1 MKMKKPRG
9 TQDILPSE
17 VHKWHYVE
25 ETFRDVCRRF
35 GYQEIRTPL
44 FEYTNL
50 FKRGVG
56 ESTDVVSKEMY
67 TVFNSREYTNYVAK
81 RELMDAPPLDVM
93 VDFMNDKNGMTLKP
107 EGTAPVARSFV
118 ENKMYADA
126 QPTKMYYVT
135 ACSRHERP
143 QAGRLRQFHQFG
155 VEIFSAYSASA
166 DAETIAVAD
175 TFMRQLGLTNIE
187 LNINSVG
194 CPECRPQYHVILKEF
209 LASKLE
215 NLCET
220 CNERYEKNPLRILDC
235 KNESC
240 QAELTEAPVMLDH
253 LCGDCEDHFAK
264 LKSYLESMGVEYV
277 IDPKIVRGL
286 DYYTKTAFEFISGEI
301 GAQSTVCGGGR
312 YNKLVAEIGGPETP
326 GVGFGMGIER
336 LIMTLEANGIEF
348 PEPSYPDVFIV
359 AMGEDAIAPAMGMTQ
374 KLRMAGLSVDTDHLA
389 RSLKAQFKYA
399 DKKNAKFTIVLG
411 SNEIENNTARLKN
424 MESGEQVDVSLTN
437 LEQIVNIVKG

>member
-1 MKMKKPRG
+1 MKKPRG

-17 VHKWHYVE
+17 VHKWHHVE
-25 ETFRDVCRRF
+25 STFRDVCRRF
-35 GYQEIRTPL
+35 GYEEIRTPL

-56 ESTDVVSKEMY
+56 ETTDVVSKEMY
-67 TVFNSREYTNYVAK
+67 TVFNSREYTNYIAK

-93 VDFMNDKNGMTLKP
+93 TDFMNDKNGLTLKP
-107 EGTAPVARSFV
+107 EGTAPVARAFV
-118 ENKMYADA
+118 ETKMYADSK
-126 QPTKMYYVT
+126 PTKLYYIT

-166 DAETIAVAD
+166 DAETIAIAD
-175 TFMRQLGLTNIE
+175 TFMRQLGLDNIE

-194 CPECRPQYHVILKEF
+194 CPECRPQYHTVLKEF

-220 CNERYEKNPLRILDC
+220 CNDRYEKNPLRILDC

-240 QAELTEAPVMLDH
+240 QAELVEAPVMLDH
-253 LCGDCEDHFAK
+253 LCDECEDHFGK
-264 LKSYLESMGVEYV
+264 LKSYLEAMDVKYV

-312 YNKLVAEIGGPETP
+312 YNGLVADIGGPETP

-348 PEPSYPDVFIV
+348 PNANTADLFIV
-359 AMGEDAIAPAMGMTQ
+359 AMGEDAIAPAIGLTQ
-374 KLRMAGLSVDTDHLA
+374 KLRLKGLSVDTDHME
-389 RSLKAQFKYA
+389 RKMKAQMKYA
-399 DKKNAKFTIVLG
+399 DKINAEFTVVLG
-411 SNEIENNTARLKN
+411 SNEIESGQARLKN
-424 MESGEQVDVSLTN
+424 MATGEQMDVN
-437 LEQIVNIVKG
+437 LSELDAIVKQIKG

>member
-1 MKMKKPRG
+1 
-9 TQDILPSE
+9 
-17 VHKWHYVE
+17 
-25 ETFRDVCRRF
+25 
-35 GYQEIRTPL
+35 
-44 FEYTNL
+44 
-50 FKRGVG
+50 
-56 ESTDVVSKEMY
+56 MY
-67 TVFNSREYTNYVAK
+67 TVFNSREYTNYIAK

-93 VDFMNDKNGMTLKP
+93 TDFMNDKNGLTLKP
-107 EGTAPVARSFV
+107 EGTAPVARAFV
-118 ENKMYADA
+118 ETKMYADSK
-126 QPTKMYYVT
+126 PTKLYYIT

-166 DAETIAVAD
+166 DAETIAIAD
-175 TFMRQLGLTNIE
+175 TFMRQLGLDNIE

-194 CPECRPQYHVILKEF
+194 CPECRPQYHTVLKEF

-220 CNERYEKNPLRILDC
+220 CNDRYEKNPLRILDC

-240 QAELTEAPVMLDH
+240 QAELVEAPVMLDH
-253 LCGDCEDHFAK
+253 LCDECEDHFGK
-264 LKSYLESMGVEYV
+264 LKSYLEAMDVKYV

-312 YNKLVAEIGGPETP
+312 YNGLVADIGGPETP

-348 PEPSYPDVFIV
+348 PKANTAELFIV
-359 AMGEDAIAPAMGMTQ
+359 AMGEDAIAPAIGLTQ
-374 KLRMAGLSVDTDHLA
+374 KLRLKGLSVDTDHME
-389 RSLKAQFKYA
+389 RKMKAQMKYA
-399 DKKNAKFTIVLG
+399 DKINAEFTVVLG
-411 SNEIENNTARLKN
+411 SNEIESGQARLKN
-424 MESGEQVDVSLTN
+424 MATGEQMDVN
-437 LEQIVNIVKG
+437 LSELDAIVKQIKG

>member
-1 MKMKKPRG
+1 MNKPRG

-17 VHKWHYVE
+17 VHKWHHVE
-25 ETFRDVCRRF
+25 STFRDVCRRF
-35 GYQEIRTPL
+35 GYEEIRTPL

-56 ESTDVVSKEMY
+56 ETTDVVSKEMY
-67 TVFNSREYTNYVAK
+67 TVFNSREFTNYVAK
-81 RELMDAPPLDVM
+81 RELMNAPPLDVM
-93 VDFMNDKNGMTLKP
+93 ADFMNDKNGMTLKP
-107 EGTAPVARSFV
+107 EGTAPVARAYV
-118 ENKMYADA
+118 ENKLYADT
-126 QPTKMYYVT
+126 QPTKLYYVT

-155 VEIFSAYSASA
+155 VEIFSASGASA

-175 TFMRQLGLTNIE
+175 TFMRELGLDNIE

-194 CPECRPQYHVILKEF
+194 CPECRPHYHEILKTF
-209 LASKLE
+209 LSSKLE

-240 QAELTEAPVMLDH
+240 QAELVEAPLMLDH
-253 LCGDCEDHFAK
+253 LCDDCEDHFAK
-264 LKSYLESMGVEYV
+264 LKTYLEAMKVDYV

-336 LIMTLEANGIEF
+336 LIMTLEANGIKF
-348 PEPSYPDVFIV
+348 PEPDAPQVFV
-359 AMGEDAIAPAMGMTQ
+359 VSMGTDAIAYAMNLTQ
-374 KLRMAGLSVDTDHLA
+374 ALRKAGLAVDTDHLE
-389 RSLKAQFKYA
+389 RSMKAQFKFA

-411 SNEIENNTARLKN
+411 SNEIENNLARLKN
-424 MESGEQVDVSLTN
+424 METGEQVDVALTDI
-437 LEQIVNIVKG
+437 EGIVNRVTAE

>member
-1 MKMKKPRG
+1 MKKPRG

-17 VHKWHYVE
+17 VYKWHYVE
-25 ETFRDVCRRF
+25 STFRDVCRRF
-35 GYQEIRTPL
+35 GYEEIRTPL

-56 ESTDVVSKEMY
+56 ETTDVVSKEMY
-67 TVFNSREYTNYVAK
+67 TVFNSREYTNYIAK

-93 VDFMNDKNGMTLKP
+93 RDFMNDKNGMTLKP
-107 EGTAPVARSFV
+107 EGTAPVARAFV
-118 ENKMYADA
+118 ESKMYAES
-126 QPTKMYYVT
+126 QPTKLYYIT

-155 VEIFSAYSASA
+155 VEIFSAYGASA

-175 TFMRQLGLTNIE
+175 TFMRELGLENVV

-194 CPECRPQYHVILKEF
+194 CPECRPKYHEVLKDF
-209 LASKLE
+209 LASKLD

-235 KNESC
+235 KNKSC
-240 QAELTEAPVMLDH
+240 QAELVEAPVMLDH
-253 LCGDCEDHFAK
+253 LCDDCEDHFGK
-264 LKSYLESMGVEYV
+264 LKTYLQAMDIDFV

-336 LIMTLEANGIEF
+336 LIMTLEANGVTF
-348 PEPSYPDVFIV
+348 PDPNTDDLFIV
-359 AMGEDAIAPAMGMTQ
+359 SMGEDTIAPAVGLTQ
-374 KLRMAGLSVDTDHLA
+374 KLRRKGISADTDHMG
-389 RSLKAQFKYA
+389 RKMKAQMKFA
-399 DKKNAKFTIVLG
+399 DKINAKYTLVLG
-411 SNEIENNTARLKN
+411 SNEIESGNARIKH
-424 MESGEQVDVSLTN
+424 MATGEQTDIQLGDLDS
-437 LEQIVNIVKG
+437 IVKIITE

>member
-1 MKMKKPRG
+1 MKKPRG

-17 VHKWHYVE
+17 VHKWHHVE
-25 ETFRDVCRRF
+25 STFRDVCRRF
-35 GYQEIRTPL
+35 GYEEIRTPL

-56 ESTDVVSKEMY
+56 ETTDVVSKEMY
-67 TVFNSREYTNYVAK
+67 TVFNSREYTNYIAK

-93 VDFMNDKNGMTLKP
+93 KDFMNDKNGLTLKP
-107 EGTAPVARSFV
+107 EGTAPVARAFV
-118 ENKMYADA
+118 ETKMYADS
-126 QPTKMYYVT
+126 QPTKLYYIT

-155 VEIFSAYSASA
+155 VEIFSAYGASA

-194 CPECRPQYHVILKEF
+194 CPECRPQYHAVLKEF
-209 LASKLE
+209 LASKLD

-235 KNESC
+235 KNETC
-240 QAELTEAPVMLDH
+240 QAELVEAPVMLDH
-253 LCGDCEDHFAK
+253 LCGDCEDHFGK
-264 LKSYLESMGVEYV
+264 LKTYLEAMGVEYV

-312 YNKLVAEIGGPETP
+312 YNGLVADIGGPETP

-348 PEPSYPDVFIV
+348 PKPNTADLFIV
-359 AMGEDAIAPAMGMTQ
+359 AMGEDAIAPAVGLTQ
-374 KLRMAGLSVDTDHLA
+374 KLRLKGLAVDTDHMT
-389 RSLKAQFKYA
+389 RKMKAQMKYA
-399 DKKNAKFTIVLG
+399 DKINAAYTIVLG
-411 SNEIENNTARLKN
+411 SNEVESGEARLKN
-424 MESGEQVDVSLTN
+424 METGEQVDVKLSELD
-437 LEQIVNIVKG
+437 EIVKLVK

>member
-1 MKMKKPRG
+1 MNKPRG

-17 VHKWHYVE
+17 VHKWHHVE
-25 ETFRDVCRRF
+25 STFRDVCRRF
-35 GYQEIRTPL
+35 GYKEIRTPL

-56 ESTDVVSKEMY
+56 ETTDVVSKEMY
-67 TVFNSREYTNYVAK
+67 TVFNSREYTNYIAK

-93 VDFMNDKNGMTLKP
+93 KDFMNDKNGMTLKP

-118 ENKMYADA
+118 ENKMYADS

-155 VEIFSAYSASA
+155 VEIFSAYGASA
-166 DAETIAVAD
+166 DAESIAVAD
-175 TFMRQLGLTNIE
+175 TFMRELGLTNIE

-194 CPECRPQYHVILKEF
+194 CPECRPKYHEILKSF
-209 LASKLE
+209 LSSKLDK
-215 NLCET
+215 LCET
-220 CNERYEKNPLRILDC
+220 CQERYEKNPLRILDC
-235 KNESC
+235 KNPSC
-240 QAELTEAPVMLDH
+240 QAELVEAPVMLDH
-253 LCGDCEDHFAK
+253 LCDDCEDHFGK
-264 LKSYLESMGVEYV
+264 LKTYLEAMGVEYV

-348 PEPSYPDVFIV
+348 PAPATPDLFIV
-359 AMGEDAIAPAMGMTQ
+359 AMGEEALAPAVGLTQ
-374 KLRMAGLSVDTDHLA
+374 KLRLKGISADTDHMG
-389 RSLKAQFKYA
+389 RSMKAQMKFA
-399 DKKNAKFTIVLG
+399 DKMNAKHTVVLG
-411 SNEIENNTARLKN
+411 SNEIDQGKAQIKN
-424 MESGEQVDVSLTN
+424 MESGEQTEVSITDIDS
-437 LEQIVNIVKG
+437 IVAIIKG

>member
-1 MKMKKPRG
+1 MKKPRG

-17 VHKWHYVE
+17 VYKWHYVE
-25 ETFRDVCRRF
+25 DTFRDVCRRF

-56 ESTDVVSKEMY
+56 ETTDVVSKEMY
-67 TVFNSREYTNYVAK
+67 TVFNSREYTNYIAK

-93 VDFMNDKNGMTLKP
+93 RDFMNDKNGLTLKP
-107 EGTAPVARSFV
+107 EGTAPVARAFV
-118 ENKMYADA
+118 ENKMFADS
-126 QPTKMYYVT
+126 QPTKLSYIT

-155 VEIFSAYSASA
+155 VEIFSAYGASA
-166 DAETIAVAD
+166 DAETISVAD

-209 LASKLE
+209 LASKLD

-220 CNERYEKNPLRILDC
+220 CNDRYEKNPLRILDC

-240 QAELTEAPVMLDH
+240 QAELVEAPVMLDH
-253 LCGDCEDHFAK
+253 LCEDCEDHFAN
-264 LKSYLESMGVEYV
+264 LKTYLGAMGVEFV

-336 LIMTLEANGIEF
+336 LIMTLEANGIVI
-348 PEPSYPDVFIV
+348 PKPSTTEIFIV
-359 AMGEDAIAPAMGMTQ
+359 SMGEDAVVPAIGLTQ
-374 KLRMAGLSVDTDHLA
+374 KLRLKGIAVDTDHME
-389 RSLKAQFKYA
+389 RKMKAQMKYA
-399 DKKNAKFTIVLG
+399 NKIDATYTVVLG
-411 SNEIENNTARLKN
+411 SNEV
-424 MESGEQVDVSLTN
+424 ESGQAQLKHMATGEQTAIN
-437 LEQIVNIVKG
+437 LSEIDEIVKIIKG